1 MWPCTKS
8 DEFCCFFFLNIFSE
22 RTIRR
27 GVVKGCLENFKKYSN
42 LVRNLVSNQHLHGR
56 LMKILG
62 KAFSARLADL
72 ARNGQE
78 APW

>member
-1 MWPCTKS
+1 ML
-8 DEFCCFFFLNIFSE
+8 FFLNIFFRKE
-22 RTIRR
+22 YQEGRCQ
-27 GVVKGCLENFKKYSN
+27 GLFGKEKKTSN
-42 LVRNLVSNQHLHGR
+42 LVRNLVSKQHLHGR

-62 KAFSARLADL
+62 KAFSAGLADL

>member
-8 DEFCCFFFLNIFSE
+8 DEFCVVFSQYFFPK
-22 RTIRR
+22 
-27 GVVKGCLENFKKYSN
+27 GVSGGALSRAVWRKKSN
-42 LVRNLVSNQHLHGR
+42 LVHNLVSKQHLHGR

-62 KAFSARLADL
+62 KAFSAGLADL